1 MVLGFCEAREY
12 RAFGWAAPPG
22 SRTARQRGVPVDSR
36 LPYAPLIGKRLQGA
50 ARMNN
55 RITNALKT
63 ARRNAN
69 LVNAG
74 DDDMRLLTN
83 AVKAL
88 CDAVEELAKKTP

>member
-1 MVLGFCEAREY
+1 
-12 RAFGWAAPPG
+12 
-22 SRTARQRGVPVDSR
+22 
-36 LPYAPLIGKRLQGA
+36 
-50 ARMNN
+50 MNN